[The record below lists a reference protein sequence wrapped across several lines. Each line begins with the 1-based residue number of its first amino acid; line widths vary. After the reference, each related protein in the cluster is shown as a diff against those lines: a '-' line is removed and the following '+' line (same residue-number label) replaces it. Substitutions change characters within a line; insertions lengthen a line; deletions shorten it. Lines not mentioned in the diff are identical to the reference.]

1 MRTPVFELHIL
12 PLFRMTDREHMSF
25 KFDLWNYQDVVR
37 NADDILARVE
47 NNTMPTPDSGGP
59 WPDEWIQLFRRWK
72 DTGFKQLEL
81 GTAQYTF
88 TQTSTRTTVQATGTF
103 PKAGYGGWLQLETQ
117 TDASKTYVLY
127 FEFPVDDPGPQD
139 FTIRER
145 YKASDARS
153 VFIRD
158 STGVQQIH

>member
-1 MRTPVFELHIL
+1 
-12 PLFRMTDREHMSF
+12 MTDREHMSF

-47 NNTMPTPDSGGP
+47 NHTMPTPDSGGP

-103 PKAGYGGWLQLETQ
+103 PKAGYGGWLQLETE

-127 FEFPVDDPGPQD
+127 FEFPVDDPGSQD